1 VNEKRQELSVNLT
14 IIGLNQ
20 EEAVKVAEVLGRAQV
35 GLALEGYSATLN
47 MMSYDTEENAE

>member
-47 MMSYDTEENAE
+47 MMSYDTEEDAK

>member
-1 VNEKRQELSVNLT
+1 VNEKKQELSVNLT
-14 IIGLNQ
+14 IIGLSQ

-47 MMSYDTEENAE
+47 MMSYDTEEDAK